1 MDGRKLQTDDV
12 RRDQGGVRREKELKG
27 EVETMLGGY
36 IGGEN
41 LDAFIAELDERFAK
55 TSDLKI
61 EKISGLQEALDEK
74 QAEITGGASSVVSAN
89 LSSEK
94 VLISDTA
101 GKIAVS
107 TITLQNLK
115 ALWERYNRLPA
126 GVIFPWGGKI
136 ANKPSWSLFCDGSEV
151 SRTQFADLFDAIGT
165 TWGEGDGST
174 TFNLPDFVHGGD
186 NGNLGRFLRAAT
198 HDEQQDEDDESYVGA
213 LQADAIRDIT
223 GIADN
228 IRESN
233 QSSPAEP
240 SGAFYR
246 AWPTGWPNSKISY
259 GADIW
264 TGALGFS
271 ASRVVPTAAEN
282 RPIAI
287 CTTVLIAY

>member
-1 MDGRKLQTDDV
+1 MPA
-12 RRDQGGVRREKELKG
+12 
-27 EVETMLGGY
+27 GGY

-61 EKISGLQEALDEK
+61 EKISGLQEALDGK

-89 LSSEK
+89 LSSGR

-136 ANKPSWSLFCDGSEV
+136 ANKPSWSLLCDGSEV
-151 SRTQFADLFDAIGT
+151 LRTQFAGLFDAIGT

-213 LQADAIRDIT
+213 MQADAIRDIT
-223 GIADN
+223 GRCRFISCGIDDTGAIWLAQTN
-228 IRESN
+228 EALSISIN
-233 QSSPAEP
+233 G
-240 SGAFYR
+240 GAFWG
-246 AWPTGWPNSKISY
+246 AWGTTTFNF
-259 GADIW
+259 
-264 TGALGFS
+264 AL
-271 ASRVVPTAAEN
+271 SRVALTASEN
-282 RPIAI
+282 RPISVSI
-287 CTTVLIAY
+287 PMLISY

>member
-1 MDGRKLQTDDV
+1 MPA
-12 RRDQGGVRREKELKG
+12 
-27 EVETMLGGY
+27 GGY

-61 EKISGLQEALDEK
+61 EKISGLQEALDGK

-89 LSSEK
+89 LSSGR

-136 ANKPSWSLFCDGSEV
+136 ANKPSWSLLCDGSEV
-151 SRTQFADLFDAIGT
+151 LRTQFAGLFDAIGT

-174 TFNLPDFVHGGD
+174 TFNLPDLD
-186 NGNLGRFLRAAT
+186 ERFIEGT
-198 HDEQQDEDDESYVGA
+198 VDTSKVGEYVEAG
-213 LQADAIRDIT
+213 LPDIT
-223 GIADN
+223 G
-228 IRESN
+228 SHF
-233 QSSPAEP
+233 QKGWKSSVPVT
-240 SGAFYR
+240 SGALTGEIGTEWVGGQTSAGGKAYGVSLKASLSSNLFGRSATVQPR
-246 AWPTGWPNSKISY
+246 AGSFLMCVKI
-259 GADIW
+259 
-264 TGALGFS
+264 
-271 ASRVVPTAAEN
+271 
-282 RPIAI
+282 
-287 CTTVLIAY
+287 

>member
-1 MDGRKLQTDDV
+1 
-12 RRDQGGVRREKELKG
+12 
-27 EVETMLGGY
+27 MLGGY

-61 EKISGLQEALDEK
+61 EKISGLQEALDGK

-89 LSSEK
+89 LSSGR

-136 ANKPSWSLFCDGSEV
+136 ANKPSWSLLCDGSEV
-151 SRTQFADLFDAIGT
+151 SRTQFAGLFDAIGT

-213 LQADAIRDIT
+213 MQADAIRDIT
-223 GIADN
+223 A
-228 IRESN
+228 RTER
-233 QSSPAEP
+233 SSVVAAWSSGDVAFPNTFE
-240 SGAFYR
+240 GAFFFN
-246 AWPTGWPNSKISY
+246 GWGNATANWGGGLIAY
-259 GADIW
+259 G
-264 TGALGFS
+264 LSFQ
-271 ASRVVPTAAEN
+271 ASRVVPTSLEN
-282 RPIAI
+282 RPTALSLPIL
-287 CTTVLIAY
+287 VSY

>member
-1 MDGRKLQTDDV
+1 
-12 RRDQGGVRREKELKG
+12 
-27 EVETMLGGY
+27 MLGGY

-61 EKISGLQEALDEK
+61 EKISGLQAALDGK

-89 LSSEK
+89 LSSGR

-115 ALWERYNRLPA
+115 AMWERYNRLPA

-136 ANKPSWSLFCDGSEV
+136 ANKPSWSLLCDGSEV
-151 SRTQFADLFDAIGT
+151 SRTQFAGLFDAIGT

-213 LQADAIRDIT
+213 MQADAIRDISARWWAST
-223 GIADN
+223 YYKAQFDGNAFF
-228 IRESN
+228 
-233 QSSPAEP
+233 SPNAITP
-240 SGAFYR
+240 SIENNSMVNVYGEGDFYQGVHL
-246 AWPTGWPNSKISY
+246 TFN
-259 GADIW
+259 
-264 TGALGFS
+264 
-271 ASRVVPTAAEN
+271 ASRVIPTSDEI
-282 RPIAI
+282 RPSSIN
-287 CTTVLIAY
+287 VMFLIAY

>member
-1 MDGRKLQTDDV
+1 
-12 RRDQGGVRREKELKG
+12 
-27 EVETMLGGY
+27 MLGGY

-55 TSDLKI
+55 TADLTI
-61 EKISGLQEALDEK
+61 EKISGLQEALDGK
-74 QAEITGGASSVVSAN
+74 QAEITGGASSVVSVN
-89 LSSEK
+89 LSSGR

-136 ANKPSWSLFCDGSEV
+136 ANKPSWSLLCDGSEV
-151 SRTQFADLFDAIGT
+151 LRTQFAGLFDAIGT

-213 LQADAIRDIT
+213 MQADAIRDIT

-233 QSSPAEP
+233 QGSPAEP

-246 AWPTGWPNSKISY
+246 AWLTGW
-259 GADIW
+259 
-264 TGALGFS
+264 TGSLGFA
-271 ASRVVPTAAEN
+271 ASHVVPTAAEN

>member
-1 MDGRKLQTDDV
+1 MPA
-12 RRDQGGVRREKELKG
+12 
-27 EVETMLGGY
+27 GGY

-61 EKISGLQEALDEK
+61 EKISGLQEALDGK

-89 LSSEK
+89 LSSGR

-136 ANKPSWSLFCDGSEV
+136 ANKPSWSLLCDGSEV
-151 SRTQFADLFDAIGT
+151 LRTQFAGLFDAIGT

-213 LQADAIRDIT
+213 MQADAIRDIT
-223 GIADN
+223 GSAQIMYDTYTGN
-228 IRESN
+228 P
-233 QSSPAEP
+233 SSGV
-240 SGAFYR
+240 SGCFCGSWR
-246 AWPTGWPNSKISY
+246 TY
-259 GADIW
+259 GA
-264 TGALGFS
+264 TGRSGWDADTGDLIFNS
-271 ASRVVPTAAEN
+271 SRVVPTASEN
-282 RPIAI
+282 RPSS
-287 CTTVLIAY
+287 VSLSMLIAY